1 MFFVTDILIL
11 LIIYLTIDPYINS
24 LHIFSDV
31 AESSFHRVREWV
43 NNIQPLD
50 MLLQEEESI
59 YWNAGCSQ
67 PQNYA
72 AGEQQIINAAAVRSL
87 HPLSTVAHMT
97 GVGLQEVPSL
107 GMFSYLKTLNLSANI
122 IG

>member
-1 MFFVTDILIL
+1 M
-11 LIIYLTIDPYINS
+11 
-24 LHIFSDV
+24 HIFSDV